1 MVFAWHDSESWQPLV
16 KRTNGKR
23 QSAQTILLHF
33 REAYSAIEL
42 YHASRPFDVQTFY
55 SEGLRLADHE
65 KLTARASEIYLS
77 GAFPEID
84 EALFNKAVSGL
95 SGIDHGLSYLYLDRD
110 GLIEHCGH
118 YLIYGSEHICGI
130 AAGLMRE
137 RRSDFPDYRQVLK
150 RFGRPAIIRFS
161 VPVGKL
167 DDSDLDELARDALLP
182 VT

>member
-1 MVFAWHDSESWQPLV
+1 ML
-16 KRTNGKR
+16 
-23 QSAQTILLHF
+23 F
-33 REAYSAIEL
+33 RS
-42 YHASRPFDVQTFY
+42 
-55 SEGLRLADHE
+55 
-65 KLTARASEIYLS
+65 
-77 GAFPEID
+77 
-84 EALFNKAVSGL
+84 VSGL

-182 VT
+182 VTPRLRAGRKPPDVNFTFTVSNPLPASCVVGHEYPTTIPDPLFPFRPEYKPDEPLGQWPYILKV